1 MTGLGSSC
9 GACKF
14 LRRRCTSEC
23 VFAPYFN
30 YDEAA
35 AHFAVV
41 HKVFGASNVSKL
53 LTNLPMNDRREAAI
67 TISYEALARMHDPIY
82 GCVSQIFA
90 LQQQVASLQEEIET
104 LGIQMANLT
113 VDVSSCGSSQATNQF
128 NNELWVYSQQHN
140 DMTNVQ
146 NFLSQQDSLL
156 SHGGDTEG
164 NHDLYTQ
171 MNIQFPCLGLED
183 QTSSVPYPDLSLLER
198 LLEGIDQGIYA
209 SCPWIV
215 NGSNTN

>member
-14 LRRRCTSEC
+14 LRRRSTSEC

-30 YDEAA
+30 YNEAA

-67 TISYEALARMHDPIY
+67 TISYGIARSDLWLCFSNVCTPTTGFLCM
-82 GCVSQIFA
+82 
-90 LQQQVASLQEEIET
+90 VASLQEEIET

-113 VDVSSCGSSQATNQF
+113 VDVSSCG
-128 NNELWVYSQQHN
+128 LI
-140 DMTNVQ
+140 
-146 NFLSQQDSLL
+146 L
-156 SHGGDTEG
+156 SHST
-164 NHDLYTQ
+164 
-171 MNIQFPCLGLED
+171 
-183 QTSSVPYPDLSLLER
+183 
-198 LLEGIDQGIYA
+198 
-209 SCPWIV
+209 
-215 NGSNTN
+215 